1 MPIIQ
6 CFSDAVVLSP
16 GVWRHIMAFTTGND
30 GHFRSSLHLNDLLN
44 AALISSLGSPEWP
57 MDLRLDL
64 SHPNVKSDVE
74 SPHLMKLDR
83 IAPCE
88 GPAVLLIHLPS
99 EAAADIAAL

>member
-1 MPIIQ
+1 MPITQ

-16 GVWRHIMAFTTGND
+16 GVWGYIMAFTAGND
-30 GHFRSSLHLNDLLN
+30 GHFRSALHLNDLLN

-57 MDLRLDL
+57 IDLPLDH
-64 SHPNVKSDVE
+64 SHLNVTSDVE

-83 IAPCE
+83 IAPCD